1 MNTFTLGSADQENRV
16 AAIWRLFTKITLLAI
31 AAFVLAAPAVAQ
43 FRTSVQGVVTD
54 PDGAVIP
61 GATLTLK
68 NNATN
73 ETVVRTSD
81 SAGVFNFNALPSAV
95 FTLTAT

>member
-54 PDGAVIP
+54 P
-61 GATLTLK
+61 
-68 NNATN
+68 
-73 ETVVRTSD
+73 
-81 SAGVFNFNALPSAV
+81 
-95 FTLTAT
+95 